1 MFRRTPFLAMITV
14 LILAGAAN
22 VSRAKDSHLALPL
35 ARPNSGTQAPGQ
47 RSELDLLPVMP
58 AKRIRETIVA
68 GAQRLKAELAP
79 LQEGATWG
87 DYLKL
92 GVLLNLAGDESRA
105 SLDATGRRQIQA
117 ILLIYDNIA
126 QNKKFLG
133 ITTLDGFHIIHT
145 SLVALINPT
154 YANDRDRLIQSTYL
168 LAQTA
173 TELGM
178 GTSWKRM
185 LAMPKNLVTPD
196 LLTGKNLPRAIVQLQ
211 HMQKRFEIVE
221 GDPTCETIAEIPIF
235 QITRANLD
243 KYVNHLAKIAA
254 ISD

>member
-1 MFRRTPFLAMITV
+1 MITA
-14 LILAGAAN
+14 LILASATN
-22 VSRAKDSHLALPL
+22 VSRAKDSHSALPL
-35 ARPNSGTQAPGQ
+35 ARPDSGTQAAGQ

-58 AKRIRETIVA
+58 AKKIRETIVA
-68 GAQRLKAELAP
+68 GAQRLKAGLAP
-79 LQEGATWG
+79 LKEGATWG

-92 GVLLNLAGDESRA
+92 GVLPNLAGDESRTP
-105 SLDATGRRQIQA
+105 LDAVGRRQIQG

-133 ITTLDGFHIIHT
+133 ITTLDGFHIIHS

-178 GTSWKRM
+178 GTSWKQM

-211 HMQKRFEIVE
+211 HMQKRFEIVAE
-221 GDPTCETIAEIPIF
+221 DPSFEMVAEIPIF

-243 KYVNHLAKIAA
+243 KYLNRLVRIAA